1 MSAAY
6 TLSAATP
13 ATRSFALRW
22 LWLGVAALIVAG
34 LFAILLVL
42 SRTPGVQ
49 AIIPWVDFFRTAL
62 VVHVDMS
69 VFIWFVAF
77 AGVLWSVTLPLGTRL
92 NTLALLLCA
101 AGGLLMAVLPF
112 AGVGAP
118 LMNNYLPVLQHPAF
132 LLALALIGAGF
143 GLLTIDALGGGLH
156 WRTPFTP
163 GDALRFGSLTAALA
177 AALALLVFLWTLR
190 ELPTTLDAHGY
201 FEFLFWG
208 AGHVLQFTH
217 TQLLILCW
225 LVLGSAAGL
234 AIGLA
239 PRTVIVLFAL
249 GIAPL
254 LYVPIL
260 ALQHPVL
267 GGESRLGYTRL
278 MQYGGG
284 IASVPL
290 GLYLLWRILRDRPAL
305 TPEQRPL
312 RNALYSSLLLFAA
325 GGIIALLIEGVN
337 VVIPAHYHGSIVGV
351 TLAFMGTA
359 YYLLPKLG
367 YPAPV
372 SWAARWQPGIY
383 GGGQLLHILGLA
395 WSGGYGV
402 QRKTA
407 GAAQQ
412 LERLPE
418 IAGMAMMGLG
428 GLVAVIGGLL
438 FVIVMLRSLLWRR
451 G

>member
-1 MSAAY
+1 MSYIYA
-6 TLSAATP
+6 LSAENP
-13 ATRSFALRW
+13 AARTAARRW
-22 LWLGVAALIVAG
+22 LWLGVSALIVAG

-49 AIIPWVDFFRTAL
+49 AVIPWIDFFRTAL

-77 AGVLWSVTLPLGTRL
+77 AGVLWSITLAPGTRL
-92 NTLALLLCA
+92 TVLALLLCA

-143 GLLTIDALGGGLH
+143 GLLVIDALGSGLRWH
-156 WRTPFTP
+156 TPFTAEE
-163 GDALRFGSLTAALA
+163 ALRFGSLSAALA

-217 TQLLILCW
+217 TQLLVVCW
-225 LVLGSAAGL
+225 LVLGSATGL

-249 GIAPL
+249 GILPL
-254 LYVPIL
+254 LYVPFL

-267 GGESRLGYTRL
+267 DGATRLGYTRL
-278 MQYGGG
+278 MQYGNGL
-284 IASVPL
+284 ASVPV
-290 GLYLLWRILRDRPAL
+290 GLYLLWRILRDRP
-305 TPEQRPL
+305 TPAPERRPL

-325 GGIIALLIEGVN
+325 GGIIALFIRGVN
-337 VVIPAHYHGSIVGV
+337 VIIPAHYHGAIVGV

-367 YPAPV
+367 FPAPV
-372 SWAARWQPGIY
+372 SWLARWQPGIY

-407 GAAQQ
+407 GAAQH
-412 LERLPE
+412 LDRLPE
-418 IAGMAMMGLG
+418 IAGMALMGIG
-428 GLVAVIGGLL
+428 GLIAVIGGLL
-438 FVIVMLRSLLWRR
+438 FVIVMLRALIWRR

>member
-1 MSAAY
+1 MHCPYALTLEDSADRRA
-6 TLSAATP
+6 P
-13 ATRSFALRW
+13 LRW
-22 LWLGVAALIVAG
+22 LWLGVAALVVAG
-34 LFAILLVL
+34 VFAILLVL
-42 SRTPGVQ
+42 SRTPGIQ
-49 AIIPWVDFFRTAL
+49 AVIPWLDFFHTAL

-77 AGVLWSVTLPLGTRL
+77 AGVLWNVTVPQRPRL
-92 NTLALLLCA
+92 DRLALGLCA
-101 AGGLLMAVLPF
+101 AGTLLMAVLPF
-112 AGVGAP
+112 AGIGDP

-132 LLALALIGAGF
+132 HTALALIGAGL
-143 GLLTIDALGGGLH
+143 GLLVIGTLGGGLH
-156 WRTPFTP
+156 WRTPLSAA
-163 GDALRFGSLTAALA
+163 DALRFGSLSAALA

-190 ELPTTLDAHGY
+190 ELPADLDAHGY

-217 TQLLILCW
+217 TQLLALCW
-225 LVLGSAAGL
+225 LVLACAAGL
-234 AIGLA
+234 AA
-239 PRTVIVLFAL
+239 PLRPAWVIALFTL
-249 GIAPL
+249 GILPL

-267 GGESRLGYTRL
+267 SGEARLGYTRL

-284 IASVPL
+284 LATIPL
-290 GLYLLWRILRDRPAL
+290 GLYLIGRNLRHRARPA
-305 TPEQRPL
+305 PHQRPL
-312 RNALYSSLLLFAA
+312 RAALYSSLLLFAA
-325 GGIIALLIEGVN
+325 GGVIAWLIHGIN

-359 YYLLPKLG
+359 YALLPQLG
-367 YPAPV
+367 FAAPV
-372 SWAARWQPGIY
+372 SRLARWQPGIY
-383 GGGQLLHILGLA
+383 AGGQLLHILGLA

-412 LERLPE
+412 LHDLPQ

-428 GLVAVIGGLL
+428 GLIAIIGGLL
-438 FVIVMLRSLLWRR
+438 FVVVMLRALTGRR
-451 G
+451 T

>member
-1 MSAAY
+1 MSCPY
-6 TLSAATP
+6 LLPLEHSAVRRA
-13 ATRSFALRW
+13 ALRW
-22 LWLGVAALIVAG
+22 LWLGVAALVVAG
-34 LFAILLVL
+34 VFAILLVL

-49 AIIPWVDFFRTAL
+49 EAIPWIDFFHTAL

-77 AGVLWSVTLPLGTRL
+77 AGVLWNVTVPQRPRL
-92 NTLALLLCA
+92 DRLALALCA
-101 AGGLLMAVLPF
+101 TGAALMAALPF
-112 AGVGAP
+112 AGIGAP

-132 LLALALIGAGF
+132 HTALALIGAGL
-143 GLLTIDALGGGLH
+143 GLLVINTLGGGLY
-156 WRTPFTP
+156 WRTPLSPT
-163 GDALRFGSLTAALA
+163 DALRFGSLSAAFA
-177 AALALLVFLWTLR
+177 AALALLVFLWTFQQ
-190 ELPTTLDAHGY
+190 LPGTLDPHGY

-217 TQLLILCW
+217 TQLLVLCW
-225 LVLGSAAGL
+225 LVLACAAGL
-234 AIGLA
+234 AA
-239 PRTVIVLFAL
+239 PLRPAWVIALFTL
-249 GIAPL
+249 GILPL

-260 ALQHPVL
+260 ALQYPAL

-284 IASVPL
+284 LASIPV
-290 GLYLLWRILRDRPAL
+290 GLYLIGRNLRGRPRPE
-305 TPEQRPL
+305 PEQRPL
-312 RNALYSSLLLFAA
+312 RAALYSSLLLFAA
-325 GGIIALLIEGVN
+325 GGIIAWLIQGVN

-359 YYLLPKLG
+359 YYLLPQLG
-367 YPAPV
+367 FPAPV
-372 SWAARWQPGIY
+372 SRLARWQPGIY

-412 LERLPE
+412 LHDLPQ

-428 GLVAVIGGLL
+428 GIVAIIGGLL
-438 FVIVMLRSLLWRR
+438 FVVVMLRALTGRR
-451 G
+451 A

>member
-1 MSAAY
+1 MECRYVLSPASPAAKRG
-6 TLSAATP
+6 AV
-13 ATRSFALRW
+13 RW
-22 LWLGVAALIVAG
+22 LWLGVAALVVAG

-42 SRTPGVQ
+42 SRTPGIGALV
-49 AIIPWVDFFRTAL
+49 PWADFFRTAL

-77 AGVLWSVTLPLGTRL
+77 AGVLWHTTLPLRPRL
-92 NTLALLLCA
+92 DALALLLA
-101 AGGLLMAVLPF
+101 AIGALLMAVLPF
-112 AGVGAP
+112 AGVGDP
-118 LMNNYLPVLQHPAF
+118 LMNNYLPVLNHPAF
-132 LLALALIGAGF
+132 LLALALIGTGF
-143 GLLTIDALGGGLH
+143 GLLTINALGGGLQ
-156 WRTPFTP
+156 WRTPFDES
-163 GDALRFGSLTAALA
+163 DALRFGALTAALA

-190 ELPTTLDAHGY
+190 DLPTTLDAHGY

-225 LVLGSAAGL
+225 VVLACAAGL
-234 AIGLA
+234 AVGLT
-239 PRTVIVLFAL
+239 PRTLIVLFTL
-249 GIAPL
+249 GIVPL
-254 LYVPIL
+254 LYVPVL
-260 ALQHPVL
+260 AQQHPVL
-267 GGESRLGYTRL
+267 GAESRLGYTRL
-278 MQYGGG
+278 MQYGNGL
-284 IASVPL
+284 ASVPV
-290 GLYLLWRILRDRPAL
+290 GLYLVWRALRDRPAL

-325 GGIIALLIEGVN
+325 GGLIALLIEGVN

-359 YYLLPKLG
+359 YLLLPTLG
-367 YPAPV
+367 FPAPA
-372 SWAARWQPGIY
+372 SRLARWQPGIY
-383 GGGQLLHILGLA
+383 ATGQLMHILGLA

-412 LERLPE
+412 LDRLPE
-418 IAGMAMMGLG
+418 IAGMALMGLG

-438 FVIVMLRSLLWRR
+438 FVIVMLRALTGRR
-451 G
+451 A